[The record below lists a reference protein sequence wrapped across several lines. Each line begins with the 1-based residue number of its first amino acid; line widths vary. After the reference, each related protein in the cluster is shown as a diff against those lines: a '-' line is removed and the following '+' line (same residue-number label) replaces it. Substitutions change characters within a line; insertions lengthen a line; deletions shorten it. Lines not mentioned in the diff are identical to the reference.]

1 MLITL
6 FEGRDFLDIAEL
18 LEASRRYKLAY
29 SSLNSLIS
37 YFDGSFLRVSETTL
51 MSIEALNITEEDIAL
66 IRCHARDQ
74 YAASGYRALNNI
86 KDYTS
91 YPDLGLQWN
100 LFLLR
105 SLLQRY
111 DDVLFTEDFGIFA
124 DENPVPGGDY
134 FLCHF
139 AIGLNLSITPQ
150 AIFSPDSPEGCVVKS
165 STPEWIIIV
174 LPRMSLKLNLAV

>member
-1 MLITL
+1 M
-6 FEGRDFLDIAEL
+6 DIAEL

-111 DDVLFTEDFGIFA
+111 DDDIVMA
-124 DENPVPGGDY
+124 DIP
-134 FLCHF
+134 
-139 AIGLNLSITPQ
+139 S
-150 AIFSPDSPEGCVVKS
+150 SDSYQMA
-165 STPEWIIIV
+165 TIIIDPALKIDTYERLAEYAARKRHSV
-174 LPRMSLKLNLAV
+174 KPFTSLAELTEWFKSEGLIISKIPAAIQNSPWLKEILS

>member
-1 MLITL
+1 VLITL

-74 YAASGYRALNNI
+74 
-86 KDYTS
+86 
-91 YPDLGLQWN
+91 
-100 LFLLR
+100 
-105 SLLQRY
+105 
-111 DDVLFTEDFGIFA
+111 
-124 DENPVPGGDY
+124 
-134 FLCHF
+134 
-139 AIGLNLSITPQ
+139 
-150 AIFSPDSPEGCVVKS
+150 
-165 STPEWIIIV
+165 
-174 LPRMSLKLNLAV
+174 